1 MVSLGPPDLEMK
13 IAILR
18 AKCQVKGIN
27 LDDQLIDYI
36 AETCNGGAREL
47 EGVLISILPLAR
59 FSQDKISIEAVR
71 AHIEAGGVK
80 SSQNPTP
87 QKIIQAVCSYFR
99 MKPEDLTS
107 PSRKSSLVL
116 PRQIL
121 MYLMRKELDLPL
133 EQIGQFI
140 GGRDHS
146 TVIYGIEKIEKE
158 ISQNQI
164 RRDDLFR
171 IKSFI
176 NN

>member
-1 MVSLGPPDLEMK
+1 ML
-13 IAILR
+13 LR
-18 AKCQVKGIN
+18 IVVDFKQENRLPYYSAS
-27 LDDQLIDYI
+27 
-36 AETCNGGAREL
+36 GGSESQRAREL
-47 EGVLISILPLAR
+47 EGVLLSILPLAK

-71 AHIEAGGVK
+71 AHIEAEGIK
-80 SSQNPTP
+80 SSRNPTP

-99 MKPEDLTS
+99 TKSEDLTS

-146 TVIYGIEKIEKE
+146 TIIYGVEKIERE
-158 ISQNQI
+158 LSQNQT
-164 RRDDLFR
+164 RRDDLLR
-171 IKSFI
+171 IKYFI